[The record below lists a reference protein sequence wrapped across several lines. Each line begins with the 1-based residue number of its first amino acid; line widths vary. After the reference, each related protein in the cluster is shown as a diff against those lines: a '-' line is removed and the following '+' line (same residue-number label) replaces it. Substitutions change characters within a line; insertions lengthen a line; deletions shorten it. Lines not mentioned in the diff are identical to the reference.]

1 MSFPENR
8 VKCLNYFVYE
18 IKLSVLIYY
27 IILGVLLSKTQNRN
41 HVGRKGL
48 KVEEY
53 QGGFSQVT
61 LKLGI
66 PSPGE

>member
-8 VKCLNYFVYE
+8 VKCLNYSLYE
-18 IKLSVLIYY
+18 IKLSVLLYY
-27 IILGVLLSKTQNRN
+27 IILQVLPSKTQNRT

-48 KVEEY
+48 KAEEY

-61 LKLGI
+61 LQLGM